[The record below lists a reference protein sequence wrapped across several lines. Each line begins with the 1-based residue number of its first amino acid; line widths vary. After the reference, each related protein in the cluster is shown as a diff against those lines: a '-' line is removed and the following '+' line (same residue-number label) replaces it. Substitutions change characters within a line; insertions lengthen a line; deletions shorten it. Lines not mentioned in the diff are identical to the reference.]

1 MSDHDRDSNEQ
12 ILSNPVT
19 LTHGPT
25 QEVTA
30 MINARTVVMLS
41 AFALIFPPVGIP
53 ALILYIVSKVAK
65 HEARDGGRIIR
76 RHYDAWAAE
85 EPWWTGNEEA
95 DQQELAR
102 RMAAVGPNPDRVW
115 RQDRFIATAH
125 LHHPVGCRCACH
137 LTGGSKPGHVCEVT
151 R

>member
-1 MSDHDRDSNEQ
+1 
-12 ILSNPVT
+12 
-19 LTHGPT
+19 
-25 QEVTA
+25 

-102 RMAAVGPNPDRVW
+102 R
-115 RQDRFIATAH
+115 IATAH